1 MSYKDARDR
10 IVSNRRRAAESEA
23 VNVELDQLR
32 HEVSALRER
41 ALQLE
46 TELIELRAELV
57 ELRYSHRG
65 VPPYESYSDAQRRH
79 DRDI

>member
-10 IVSNRRRAAESEA
+10 IVSSRRRAAESEA

-32 HEVSALRER
+32 HEVATLRER
-41 ALQLE
+41 VLQLE
-46 TELIELRAELV
+46 TELI

>member
-10 IVSNRRRAAESEA
+10 IASNRRRAAESEA

-32 HEVSALRER
+32 HEVATLRER
-41 ALQLE
+41 VLQLE
-46 TELIELRAELV
+46 AELV

-65 VPPYESYSDAQRRH
+65 VPLYESYSDAQRRH

>member
-10 IVSNRRRAAESEA
+10 IVSSRRRAAESEA

-32 HEVSALRER
+32 HEVATLRER
-41 ALQLE
+41 VRQLE
-46 TELIELRAELV
+46 TELV
-57 ELRYSHRG
+57 ELRYSHRE
-65 VPPYESYSDAQRRH
+65 VPLYESYSDAQRRH

>member
-41 ALQLE
+41 VLQLE
-46 TELIELRAELV
+46 AELV
-57 ELRYSHRG
+57 ELRSFRRE
-65 VPPYESYSDAQRRH
+65 VPLYESYSDAQRRH

>member
-32 HEVSALRER
+32 HEVATLRER
-41 ALQLE
+41 VLQLE
-46 TELIELRAELV
+46 AELV
-57 ELRYSHRG
+57 ELRSSHRG
-65 VPPYESYSDAQRRH
+65 VPLYESYSDAQRRH

>member
-10 IVSNRRRAAESEA
+10 IASNRRRAAESEA

-46 TELIELRAELV
+46 AELV
-57 ELRYSHRG
+57 ELRASLRE
-65 VPPYESYSDAQRRH
+65 VLLYESYSDAQRRH